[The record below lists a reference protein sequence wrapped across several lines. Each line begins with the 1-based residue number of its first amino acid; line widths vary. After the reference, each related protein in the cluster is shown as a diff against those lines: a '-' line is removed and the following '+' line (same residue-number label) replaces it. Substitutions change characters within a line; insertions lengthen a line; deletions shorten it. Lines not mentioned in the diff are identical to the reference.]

1 MLRQI
6 LTRVITALATIFA
19 IITISFFMARFM
31 PGDVLQHL
39 VGQEEYYYLLE
50 NQPQELERISA
61 RYGLNDPL

>member
-39 VGQEEYYYLLE
+39 VGQEEY
-50 NQPQELERISA
+50 
-61 RYGLNDPL
+61 